1 MSFKDL
7 GKNIFFQSAQNY
19 ESYLKLLRA
28 LVLILNDENPEI
40 RLFMV
45 HQNLGLLIN
54 FETNL
59 KSVQGLTITDVNE
72 QLILE
77 QIFEAS
83 CN

>member
-1 MSFKDL
+1 
-7 GKNIFFQSAQNY
+7 
-19 ESYLKLLRA
+19 
-28 LVLILNDENPEI
+28 LILNDENPEI

-54 FETNL
+54 FETDL

-77 QIFEAS
+77 
-83 CN
+83 